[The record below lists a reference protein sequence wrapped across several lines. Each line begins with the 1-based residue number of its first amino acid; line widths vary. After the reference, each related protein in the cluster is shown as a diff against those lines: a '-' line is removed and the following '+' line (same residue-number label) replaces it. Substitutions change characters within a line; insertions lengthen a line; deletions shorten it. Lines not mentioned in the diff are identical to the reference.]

1 MGLARISTIAAAV
14 VIITATVIIAG
25 VRVLLGG

>member
-1 MGLARISTIAAAV
+1 MGLARISSIAAAMMLV
-14 VIITATVIIAG
+14 MSAFIVAG

>member
-1 MGLARISTIAAAV
+1 MGLARISTIAAAMMIV
-14 VIITATVIIAG
+14 TSALIVSG

>member
-1 MGLARISTIAAAV
+1 MGLARISTIAAGMTLVTSAMIV
-14 VIITATVIIAG
+14 AG

>member
-1 MGLARISTIAAAV
+1 MGLARISTIAAAMMLLTSAMIV
-14 VIITATVIIAG
+14 AG